1 MNNIWNY
8 LRINSTPVEYHTTPT
23 TVVKK
28 VQTNSYESIS
38 EFSSK
43 EQATQTIDESNIL
56 PTAETDP
63 TETAVELT
71 SKKFCNDAIHHA
83 NAKTSITFINTKE
96 IIRITSKGSI
106 WKTMILQHHQSNWNR
121 ELSEQQF
128 ELSSSENHER
138 DKFYS
143 FKHLLRIC
151 YMALW

>member
-38 EFSSK
+38 EFPSK
-43 EQATQTIDESNIL
+43 EQATQKIDESNIL

-83 NAKTSITFINTKE
+83 NTKTSITFINTKDNTHYVKRKHLE
-96 IIRITSKGSI
+96 NYDFATSSI
-106 WKTMILQHHQSNWNR
+106 QL

-128 ELSSSENHER
+128 ELSSSENPER